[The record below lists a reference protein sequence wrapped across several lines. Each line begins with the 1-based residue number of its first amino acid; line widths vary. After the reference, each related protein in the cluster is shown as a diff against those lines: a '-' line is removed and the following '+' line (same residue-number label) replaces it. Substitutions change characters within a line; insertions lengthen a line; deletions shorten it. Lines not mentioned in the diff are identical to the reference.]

1 VPHAV
6 EVVRGVGEWLVVV
19 GCVVVTVVA
28 FDVVVVG
35 ACVVVAAF
43 VVVFDVV
50 AFVVAFDV
58 VVGWNLLVVDVVG
71 HIAWLHGRPG

>member
-1 VPHAV
+1 MGA
-6 EVVRGVGEWLVVV
+6 RVVV
-19 GCVVVTVVA
+19 GGGGGAYVVTVVA
-28 FDVVVVG
+28 FDVGVVG
-35 ACVVVAAF
+35 ACV

-50 AFVVAFDV
+50 AFVVALDV